1 MATIARSQSA
11 GFTDYGAEAEDIA
24 RRRKMAEM
32 MQMQALEPI
41 KQETAGG
48 YVVPI
53 SWTQGLAK
61 ALQAGVGG
69 YQQGQLKDEARQ
81 LSERRNQALAQAI
94 GGMPQATTETAPGPD
109 DGSGIPSPNRTTTTQ
124 PTWQQNAGW
133 LGNLAQIGPDVA
145 ALGSGILGMQQR
157 EQENAAN
164 REAKS
169 MDRIMQL
176 EARAQDRAMTLEAR
190 AEAQRAS
197 ESLRRDLAVEAD
209 KRARE
214 MQTSQQTFM
223 ANQNR
228 QAAADRA
235 ALHSAT
241 QAQGRIPPGYRMTP
255 DGNMEAIKGGPADLK
270 AVQTDSGRGT
280 VSNIVTQLRDSYDQL
295 DKAGG
300 ITNPDGSSINN
311 AVAGIASSGPGQA
324 AGRLFGTQNQS
335 LRNNIAQTR
344 PLLLNAIKQA
354 TGMSAKQMDSNAE
367 MKLYLQAATDPT
379 LDIKANRQAL
389 EMLDKL
395 YGLSGQAPQ
404 NTGASGSFGSPT
416 DGPPPGAVRLK
427 SK

>member
-1 MATIARSQSA
+1 MATIARSQAA

-61 ALQAGVGG
+61 VLQAGVGG
-69 YQQGQLKDEARQ
+69 YQQGQLRNEARE
-81 LSERRNQALAQAI
+81 LAARRAEAI
-94 GGMPQATTETAPGPD
+94 TGAVRDMPQDKVETAPGPD
-109 DGSGIPSPNRTTTTQ
+109 DGSGIPSPNITTRT
-124 PTWQQNAGW
+124 PATWQEQAGW
-133 LGNLAQIGPDVA
+133 LGKLAQVDPM
-145 ALGSGILGMQQR
+145 ALQLGQSVLGMRQQA
-157 EQENAAN
+157 EENQAN
-164 REAKS
+164 RDART

-176 EARAQDRAMTLEAR
+176 DAAAQNAALSREERAARATEA
-190 AEAQRAS
+190 AN
-197 ESLRRDLAVEAD
+197 LRRDLAAEAD

-214 MQTSQQTFM
+214 MQVSQQTFM

-270 AVQTDSGRGT
+270 AVQTDSGRET

-300 ITNPDGSSINN
+300 ITNPDGSPITN
-311 AVAGIASSGPGQA
+311 AVAGIASSGVGQA

-389 EMLDKL
+389 DMLDKL
-395 YGLSGQAPQ
+395 YGLSGQEPQ
-404 NTGASGSFGSPT
+404 SRGATGSFGNPV